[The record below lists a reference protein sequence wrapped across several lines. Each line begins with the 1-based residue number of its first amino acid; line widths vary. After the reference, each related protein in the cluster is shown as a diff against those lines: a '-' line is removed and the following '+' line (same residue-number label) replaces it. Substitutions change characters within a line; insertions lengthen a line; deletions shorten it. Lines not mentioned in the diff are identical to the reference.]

1 MKDFNIDLTKLVDQ
15 YISEEQYRLNLYTTI
30 RENINNKTATISVR
44 YHYFHDKC
52 TIYVAYCDM
61 ETNLMHCV
69 YKTSFEI
76 PLCCCADLF
85 DNFVKELTA
94 MYPNVMVLKPMIVV

>member
-1 MKDFNIDLTKLVDQ
+1 MKDFNINLTKLVDK
-15 YISEEQYRLNLYTTI
+15 YISEEQHRLNLYTTI
-30 RENINNKTATISVR
+30 RKSIDNKTATLSVR

-52 TIYVAYCDM
+52 DIHVAYCDM

-76 PLCCCADLF
+76 PLCCCDDLF
-85 DNFVKELTA
+85 DNFVKELSA
-94 MYPNVMVLKPMIVV
+94 MYPNLMVLKPLIVV